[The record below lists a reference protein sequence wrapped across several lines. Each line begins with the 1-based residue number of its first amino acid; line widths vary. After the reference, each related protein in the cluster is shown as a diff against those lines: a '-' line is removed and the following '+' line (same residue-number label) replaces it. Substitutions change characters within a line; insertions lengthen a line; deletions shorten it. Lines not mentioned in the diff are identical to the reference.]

1 MTKEPINSWVEKAK
15 SGSLAADVQ
24 ENSGVKVVRREAT
37 PSRGNRIMELADKL
51 WPGLLELFEG
61 VRDNSG
67 MLLQPAHIRGIAL
80 NMAQDLIKKRENNN
94 NA

>member
-1 MTKEPINSWVEKAK
+1 MNGESINRWVDKAK
-15 SGSLAADVQ
+15 QGSSEGNADDVKGVQ
-24 ENSGVKVVRREAT
+24 VVRREAT
-37 PSRGNRIMELADKL
+37 VSKGQMIMDAADKIL
-51 WPGLLELFEG
+51 PGLQELLRG

-80 NMAQDLIKKRENNN
+80 RMAQGLVANHSKKN